1 MYKLFIKRL
10 IDIILSL
17 ILLPIFILIWI
28 PIAILI
34 KVEDGGPVFY
44 CGKRIGKD
52 EKIFKMYKFRSM
64 KVNSPIILNKD
75 GSTFNSKDDPRV
87 TK

>member
-10 IDIILSL
+10 MDIILSL

-34 KVEDGGPVFY
+34 KIEDGVQYFTV
-44 CGKRIGKD
+44 GKRIGKD
-52 EKIFKMYKFRSM
+52 EKIFKMY
-64 KVNSPIILNKD
+64 
-75 GSTFNSKDDPRV
+75 TFV
-87 TK
+87 Q